1 MTASSNVLVV
11 ETYADAYAQHL
22 REAFPGIVVYP
33 VKKVAD
39 ICLDLTAIDVLV
51 AFGIVVDDP
60 FLRSMPRLR
69 WIQSLATGV
78 DHFLRCPS
86 LSPHTI
92 LTSARGIHGAAMRE
106 TIAYLMLTMS
116 HETPRLVQQQ
126 AKHQWNRAKPWP
138 LLARKTALLVGTG
151 VSGSA
156 VGELLQ
162 AFGMNVI
169 GVSRTVRAE
178 KGFDKIVHL
187 STLAEA
193 VREADYLV
201 NIMPGG
207 PQNTHLISQAV
218 IGAMKQ
224 SAFFINIGRGE
235 TVDEA
240 ALLDALREG
249 RIAGAGLDVFNTEPL
264 PETSPF
270 WDLPSVCLTPHIGG
284 LFVEYEEY
292 VMPILIENMRSFLS
306 GRHHD
311 MRNIVPH

>member
-1 MTASSNVLVV
+1 M
-11 ETYADAYAQHL
+11 
-22 REAFPGIVVYP
+22 
-33 VKKVAD
+33 
-39 ICLDLTAIDVLV
+39 
-51 AFGIVVDDP
+51 
-60 FLRSMPRLR
+60 
-69 WIQSLATGV
+69 
-78 DHFLRCPS
+78 
-86 LSPHTI
+86 
-92 LTSARGIHGAAMRE
+92 
-106 TIAYLMLTMS
+106 
-116 HETPRLVQQQ
+116 
-126 AKHQWNRAKPWP
+126 PWP
-138 LLARKTALLVGTG
+138 LLARKTAILVGTG

-156 VGELLQ
+156 VGKLLQ

-187 STLAEA
+187 STLAEV

-207 PQNTHLISQAV
+207 PQNNHVISYAV

-240 ALLDALREG
+240 TLLEALREK

-264 PETSPF
+264 PKTSPF
-270 WDLPSVCLTPHIGG
+270 WDLPNVYLTPHIGG

-292 VMPILIENMRSFLS
+292 VMPILIENMRAFLS
-306 GRHHD
+306 GRQND
-311 MRNIVPH
+311 MHNIVPH